1 MKLRRLSTPVLVR
14 RTAPQGASAILY
26 VEDDDTNWDVARR
39 GLQEHYEIVRARNA
53 QEAIA
58 AVSSRSF
65 VLILMDI
72 ELAGS
77 DLNGIELTQVL
88 KGRRIA
94 RPLPSYAL
102 RVIPVD
108 APIVFVSAYQ
118 ARYRKE
124 ELLAAGGDEFA
135 PKPVDFTR
143 LSLVMARLLVRDL

>member
-1 MKLRRLSTPVLVR
+1 MKLRRLSPPTFVLR
-14 RTAPQGASAILY
+14 KADAGASAILY

-39 GLQEHYEIVRARNA
+39 ALQEHYRMVRAKNA

-58 AVSSRSF
+58 AVSTQEF

-77 DLNGIELTQVL
+77 DLNGIELTQLL
-88 KGRRIA
+88 KGRRTFA
-94 RPLPSYAL
+94 HLPSYAL
-102 RVIPVD
+102 RVKPTNT
-108 APIVFVSAYQ
+108 PIVFVSAYQ

-143 LSLVMARLLVRDL
+143 LSLVMARLMVRDL